1 VIARLQID
9 RVGLEP
15 PSLESS
21 PGQRVPQ
28 EVQQSARHIQ
38 YSVQRITNYK
48 EVELGVLARKQ
59 ITTIHIS
66 CRCNRRRKKEEG
78 RRKKEEGVD
87 AAVPPPLYYLL

>member
-1 VIARLQID
+1 MIARLQID

-48 EVELGVLARKQ
+48 EVELGVLAQKQ

-66 CRCNRRRKKEEG
+66 YVDATEEG
-78 RRKKEEGVD
+78 RRSKCSL
-87 AAVPPPLYYLL
+87 PPSLYLL